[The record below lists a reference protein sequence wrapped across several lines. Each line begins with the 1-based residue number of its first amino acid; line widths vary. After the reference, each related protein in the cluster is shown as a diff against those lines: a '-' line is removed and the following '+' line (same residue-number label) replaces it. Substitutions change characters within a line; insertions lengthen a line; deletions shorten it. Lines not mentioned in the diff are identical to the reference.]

1 MTITEIIV
9 TILLGTAA
17 GFINTFAGGGSMLVV
32 PFLIFIGLPANV
44 ANATNRI
51 AILLQN
57 VVSVSGFKQKRI
69 LDFKTDSKLL
79 LPVALGSIVGAF
91 IAVDINEEIFKK
103 VIAGLLI
110 VMFFMLLLNPDA
122 WVKANADKAKMK
134 SPWLRNII
142 FFFLGIYGGFIQIG
156 IGFFLLA
163 GLVLGCGYD
172 LLKANAIK
180 LFIVLYLARLSLWQT
195 LYTGT
200 ISVDFKVGLIRSLWK
215 YAWGMVRSTFQ
226 YQMGSQIH
234 PVFPARRTRHCSRT
248 PVFQLTEFKQSITSR
263 ENFLKRPFHTGLLVN
278 FAIQIQ
284 RSWK

>member
-1 MTITEIIV
+1 MTIIEIIV

-57 VVSVSGFKQKRI
+57 VVSVSGFKQKKI

-79 LPVALGSIVGAF
+79 LPVALGS
-91 IAVDINEEIFKK
+91 
-103 VIAGLLI
+103 
-110 VMFFMLLLNPDA
+110 
-122 WVKANADKAKMK
+122 ADKAKMK

-180 LFIVLYLARLSLWQT
+180 LFIVLFYTIIALAIFIWNDL
-195 LYTGT
+195 
-200 ISVDFKVGLIRSLWK
+200 VDFKVGLILACGNMLGAWLGVRFSIKWGAK
-215 YAWGMVRSTFQ
+215 YIRYF
-226 YQMGSQIH
+226 
-234 PVFPARRTRHCSRT
+234 
-248 PVFQLTEFKQSITSR
+248 
-263 ENFLKRPFHTGLLVN
+263 LLVVLVIVAVRL
-278 FAIQIQ
+278 FF
-284 RSWK
+284 S

>member
-1 MTITEIIV
+1 MTIIEIIV

-57 VVSVSGFKQKRI
+57 VVSVNGFKQKKI

-79 LPVALGSIVGAF
+79 LPVALGSIAGAF

-110 VMFFMLLLNPDA
+110 IMFFMLLLNPDA

-134 SPWLRNII
+134 SPW
-142 FFFLGIYGGFIQIG
+142 LGIYGGFIQIG

-180 LFIVLYLARLSLWQT
+180 LFIVLFYTIIALAIFIWNGL
-195 LYTGT
+195 
-200 ISVDFKVGLIRSLWK
+200 VDFKIGLILACGNMLGAWLGVRFSIKWGAK
-215 YAWGMVRSTFQ
+215 YIRYF
-226 YQMGSQIH
+226 
-234 PVFPARRTRHCSRT
+234 
-248 PVFQLTEFKQSITSR
+248 
-263 ENFLKRPFHTGLLVN
+263 LLVVLVIVAVRL
-278 FAIQIQ
+278 FF
-284 RSWK
+284 S

>member
-57 VVSVSGFKQKRI
+57 VVSVSGFK
-69 LDFKTDSKLL
+69 

-122 WVKANADKAKMK
+122 WVKANVDKAKMK

-180 LFIVLYLARLSLWQT
+180 LFIVLFYTIIALSIFIWNDL
-195 LYTGT
+195 
-200 ISVDFKVGLIRSLWK
+200 VDFKVGLILACGNMLGAWLGVRFSIKWGAK
-215 YAWGMVRSTFQ
+215 YIRYF
-226 YQMGSQIH
+226 
-234 PVFPARRTRHCSRT
+234 
-248 PVFQLTEFKQSITSR
+248 
-263 ENFLKRPFHTGLLVN
+263 LLVVLVIVAVRL
-278 FAIQIQ
+278 FF
-284 RSWK
+284 S

>member
-9 TILLGTAA
+9 TILLGTTA

-57 VVSVSGFKQKRI
+57 VVSVGSFKQKKI

-79 LPVALGSIVGAF
+79 L
-91 IAVDINEEIFKK
+91 
-103 VIAGLLI
+103 IAGLLI
-110 VMFFMLLLNPDA
+110 IMFFMLLLNPDA

-134 SPWLRNII
+134 SPWLRNVI
-142 FFFLGIYGGFIQIG
+142 FFLLGIYGGFIQIG

-180 LFIVLYLARLSLWQT
+180 LFIVLFYTIIALAIFIWNDL
-195 LYTGT
+195 
-200 ISVDFKVGLIRSLWK
+200 VDLKVGLILACGNMLGAWLGVRFSIKWGAK
-215 YAWGMVRSTFQ
+215 YIRYF
-226 YQMGSQIH
+226 
-234 PVFPARRTRHCSRT
+234 
-248 PVFQLTEFKQSITSR
+248 
-263 ENFLKRPFHTGLLVN
+263 LLVVLVIVAARLL
-278 FAIQIQ
+278 F
-284 RSWK
+284 S

>member
-1 MTITEIIV
+1 
-9 TILLGTAA
+9 
-17 GFINTFAGGGSMLVV
+17 MLVV

-57 VVSVSGFKQKRI
+57 VVSVSSFKQKKI
-69 LDFKTDSKLL
+69 LNFKTDSKLL
-79 LPVALGSIVGAF
+79 LPVALGSIAGAF

-110 VMFFMLLLNPDA
+110 IMFFMLLLKPDA

-134 SPWLRNII
+134 SPWLRNVI
-142 FFFLGIYGGFIQIG
+142 FFLLGIYGGFIQIG

-180 LFIVLYLARLSLWQT
+180 LFIVLFYTIIALAIFIWNDL
-195 LYTGT
+195 
-200 ISVDFKVGLIRSLWK
+200 VDFKVGLS
-215 YAWGMVRSTFQ
+215 
-226 YQMGSQIH
+226 
-234 PVFPARRTRHCSRT
+234 
-248 PVFQLTEFKQSITSR
+248 
-263 ENFLKRPFHTGLLVN
+263 
-278 FAIQIQ
+278 
-284 RSWK
+284 

>member
-9 TILLGTAA
+9 TILLGTTA

-57 VVSVSGFKQKRI
+57 VVGSFKQKKI

-79 LPVALGSIVGAF
+79 LPVALGSIAGAF

-110 VMFFMLLLNPDA
+110 IMFFMLLLNPDA

-134 SPWLRNII
+134 SPWLRNVI
-142 FFFLGIYGGFIQIG
+142 FFLLGIYGGFIQIG

-180 LFIVLYLARLSLWQT
+180 LFIVLFYTIIALAIFIWNDL
-195 LYTGT
+195 
-200 ISVDFKVGLIRSLWK
+200 VDLKVGLILACGNMLGAWLGVRFSIKWGAK
-215 YAWGMVRSTFQ
+215 YIRYF
-226 YQMGSQIH
+226 
-234 PVFPARRTRHCSRT
+234 
-248 PVFQLTEFKQSITSR
+248 
-263 ENFLKRPFHTGLLVN
+263 LLVVLVIVAARLL
-278 FAIQIQ
+278 F
-284 RSWK
+284 S

>member
-57 VVSVSGFKQKRI
+57 VVSVSGFKQKKI

-103 VIAGLLI
+103 VIGRTFNRHVFHATLEPGC
-110 VMFFMLLLNPDA
+110 
-122 WVKANADKAKMK
+122 
-134 SPWLRNII
+134 
-142 FFFLGIYGGFIQIG
+142 LG
-156 IGFFLLA
+156 
-163 GLVLGCGYD
+163 
-172 LLKANAIK
+172 
-180 LFIVLYLARLSLWQT
+180 
-195 LYTGT
+195 
-200 ISVDFKVGLIRSLWK
+200 
-215 YAWGMVRSTFQ
+215 
-226 YQMGSQIH
+226 
-234 PVFPARRTRHCSRT
+234 
-248 PVFQLTEFKQSITSR
+248 
-263 ENFLKRPFHTGLLVN
+263 
-278 FAIQIQ
+278 
-284 RSWK
+284 

>member
-1 MTITEIIV
+1 MTIIEIIV

-17 GFINTFAGGGSMLVV
+17 GFINTFAGGGSLLVV

-57 VVSVSGFKQKRI
+57 VVSVSGFKQKKI

-134 SPWLRNII
+134 SLWLRNVI

-180 LFIVLYLARLSLWQT
+180 LFIVLFYTVIALAIFIWNDL
-195 LYTGT
+195 
-200 ISVDFKVGLIRSLWK
+200 VDFKVGLILACGNMLGAWLGVRFSIKWGAK
-215 YAWGMVRSTFQ
+215 YIRYFLLAVLVIVAVRLFFS
-226 YQMGSQIH
+226 
-234 PVFPARRTRHCSRT
+234 
-248 PVFQLTEFKQSITSR
+248 
-263 ENFLKRPFHTGLLVN
+263 
-278 FAIQIQ
+278 
-284 RSWK
+284 

>member
-57 VVSVSGFKQKRI
+57 VVSVSGFKQKKI

-110 VMFFMLLLNPDA
+110 VMFFMQGIIPYGPQLLMAAGLASITPLA
-122 WVKANADKAKMK
+122 IMQYLYYPYLMGVAALLA
-134 SPWLRNII
+134 I
-142 FFFLGIYGGFIQIG
+142 FFRYP
-156 IGFFLLA
+156 
-163 GLVLGCGYD
+163 
-172 LLKANAIK
+172 
-180 LFIVLYLARLSLWQT
+180 R
-195 LYTGT
+195 
-200 ISVDFKVGLIRSLWK
+200 K
-215 YAWGMVRSTFQ
+215 Y
-226 YQMGSQIH
+226 
-234 PVFPARRTRHCSRT
+234 SR
-248 PVFQLTEFKQSITSR
+248 
-263 ENFLKRPFHTGLLVN
+263 
-278 FAIQIQ
+278 
-284 RSWK
+284 